1 MQKKEKKKNNFL
13 HQSQNTFL
21 LDVDLDQHFIYSIIN
36 KYIIYLSSQ
45 TVYYR
50 NINFLSY
57 KKHVIALYEIFASL
71 P

>member
-1 MQKKEKKKNNFL
+1 MQKKKRKEKKIIFY
-13 HQSQNTFL
+13 TFL

-36 KYIIYLSSQ
+36 KYIIYLSFQ

-50 NINFLSY
+50 NIDFLSY
-57 KKHVIALYEIFASL
+57 KNHVIALYEIFASL